1 MEVFHLFSYFIKNG
15 WILSTHFMHMKFL
28 GGAVFWDWAIF
39 DNYSCQFR
47 CLPELLALE
56 RSTLFI
62 VFAEKGGGTPPFY
75 LFSLDLGGRVPPFPA
90 DSRKKVDAAIR
101 I

>member
-1 MEVFHLFSYFIKNG
+1 MDQAG
-15 WILSTHFMHMKFL
+15 
-28 GGAVFWDWAIF
+28 F

-75 LFSLDLGGRVPPFPA
+75 LFTLDLGGRVPPFPA